1 MPRSKRPAQPDLLA
15 TPAKNSRLEKIPK
28 TRQSRIDR
36 RSRLYPLLATPLQPT
51 NTFQSTTIVNHD
63 GTYNTSSTYADSSP
77 IYPSSRNVLAT
88 LIDPLNNPIAPA
100 KACPQNTPG
109 KPLKNDI
116 LDLGLPTFACSFCGA
131 SFWLEEALKRARRL
145 TNPTFSACCQLGQ
158 VDLVLLSPTPPLLD
172 RLLSVHG
179 DSVSKH
185 FKSNIRSYNAA
196 FQWTSFGA
204 KLDPRLLNSRGPY
217 ALVLNGENYH
227 YMGSLLPPEGQP
239 PRYTQLYVH
248 DPASED
254 GHRLASV
261 GGAAKKL
268 QLPLIKGLKEML
280 DTYNVLAKSFRRVR
294 DALEEPGNENLRLRI
309 CGPRVEH
316 GRMYELPTGTELAGL
331 IPGDFAIDHDDRDI
345 IVNNKATGLTRI
357 TSLNPLFDSLHFP
370 LLFPHGND
378 GFHNRIRYNSTYRDP
393 TKKRKYVTQREY
405 YCFRLQY
412 RSIEG
417 KTLIR
422 AGKALQH
429 YCIDAFTTIEQNRL
443 TYLRLNQKKLRS
455 DLYNGLA
462 DALHRGDLT
471 ANNIGRTINPSS
483 FTGSVRYMQQL
494 YQDAMAVC
502 GEDKPMVIARVF
514 RMRLELLKKD
524 LKKKHYFGRSIAD
537 MHTVEFQKRGLP
549 HVHII
554 LWLSD
559 NYKPKTPPMVD
570 KIISAELPDPLLD
583 PVGYESVTKF
593 MLHGPCGQMRPSSPC
608 MKDNKC
614 AKFFPKPFAPET
626 TFDKNGYVTY
636 RRRATNISAIK
647 SGANLDNS
655 YVVPYNRDLVVK
667 YQAHINVEICHK
679 GQLIKYLFKY
689 ITKGPDRSE
698 VLAENS
704 QPSEIAQY
712 LDCRSISAYE
722 AVWRLFK
729 FQIHERSTP
738 VTRLSVHLPGEQPIT
753 YEEHQS
759 LASIVTRPDIE
770 KTMLTEWFQLNTSYP
785 SARKYTYSDIP
796 QAFVWDKQC
805 SQWTPRKKGFAIG
818 RIYSI
823 PPKSGDTFYLRLLL
837 TKIPGALS
845 YESLRTVNGILYPD
859 YQKACQALGL
869 LSTDEEWNDVMAE
882 MFCNV
887 TSPVTLFEQWWP
899 SMADDFRRRL
909 EQLNENPINDR
920 LNEKLRNQV
929 LHNLQTLLHTYSSTL
944 AQFHLPQPISHST
957 ECSMDDLLVQQLQYA
972 PATERIAYTSSHN
985 ALNAQQRLAHDA
997 VLASL
1002 TTNKGQLYFLYGHG
1016 GTGKTFL
1023 YNCIIAKV
1031 RSMGQIALVVASS
1044 GIAATLLPGGVTAH
1058 SRFKIPLDVDHS
1070 STCAIKKGTSLARL
1084 IEKTTLIVWDEAP
1097 MVHRLSFEAL
1107 DRTICDLM
1115 DTPTSGPGYKPFGGK
1130 IVLLGGDF
1138 RQTLP
1143 VVTNGHRADHLS
1155 ASLTRSYLWSHCK
1168 VLRLH
1173 TNMRLNTS
1181 TANAADLCNGMRFP
1195 AWILALGD
1203 GNLPAVAHPD
1213 CPRSDWIH
1221 IPSSFIIPQSP
1232 DPIKSLVARVYPD
1245 LLTSFR
1251 NISYLRSRAI
1261 VAPTNNE
1268 VTHINDYILTQLP
1281 GEPKVYLSS
1290 DTLTTTGSN
1299 QIELEIQ
1306 YPTEFLNGLS
1316 FNGMP
1321 EHKLNFK
1328 PYIIVML
1335 LRNLN
1340 PSAGLCNG
1348 TRILITHLGNNV
1360 IRGLI
1365 VGGTFDGSVAIIP
1378 RIVLDYTDTNWPFTL
1393 KRRQYPLR
1401 PCYAMTI
1408 NKSQGQTL
1416 EHIGVYLPTP
1426 VFSHGQLYVALS
1438 RVRSACGIH
1447 IALEAASTHPP
1458 NTTRNIVY
1466 HEIFDDLL
1474 LPSSVV

>member
-239 PRYTQLYVH
+239 PRYTQLY
-248 DPASED
+248 
-254 GHRLASV
+254 
-261 GGAAKKL
+261 KL

-502 GEDKPMVIARVF
+502 GHYKNPDLFITFTCNAQWPEIINAFRDEVGPHGEDKPMVIARVF

-537 MHTVEFQKRGLP
+537 MHTVEFQKRG
-549 HVHII
+549 
-554 LWLSD
+554 
-559 NYKPKTPPMVD
+559 VD

-882 MFCNV
+882 VSHWGMPYLIRSTFISLLMFCNV

-1002 TTNKGQLYFLYGHG
+1002 TTNKGQLYF
-1016 GTGKTFL
+1016 
-1023 YNCIIAKV
+1023 
-1031 RSMGQIALVVASS
+1031 
-1044 GIAATLLPGGVTAH
+1044 
-1058 SRFKIPLDVDHS
+1058 
-1070 STCAIKKGTSLARL
+1070 
-1084 IEKTTLIVWDEAP
+1084 AP

-1143 VVTNGHRADHLS
+1143 VVTN
-1155 ASLTRSYLWSHCK
+1155 
-1168 VLRLH
+1168 
-1173 TNMRLNTS
+1173 
-1181 TANAADLCNGMRFP
+1181 ANAADLCNGMRFP

-1365 VGGTFDGSVAIIP
+1365 VGG
-1378 RIVLDYTDTNWPFTL
+1378 
-1393 KRRQYPLR
+1393 QYPLR